1 MGAAITIRELTHI
14 YPTPDGPL
22 TVLRSIDLE
31 VPAAG
36 YVALTGPSGAGK
48 STLLSVIGG
57 LEAPQSG
64 SVRVGA
70 HELARLSG
78 AELATYRRVVVGFV
92 FQHFGLLE
100 TLTAL
105 ENVELAGILAG
116 EGRSRRRQRARL
128 LLEAVGVGAR
138 AGHRPLQLSG
148 GERQRVAIAR
158 ALANQPQLVLADE
171 PTGNL
176 DEQSADAVVQLLESL
191 PAEHGCTLVVVT
203 HNRAVAARAAQRIE
217 LDLGSA
223 RRAP

>member
-1 MGAAITIRELTHI
+1 MGAAITIRGLTHT
-14 YPTPDGPL
+14 YRTPEGPL
-22 TVLRSIDLE
+22 TVLRSVDLD
-31 VPAAG
+31 VPEAG

-78 AELATYRRVVVGFV
+78 AKLASYRRVVVGFV

-116 EGRSRRRQRARL
+116 EARSRRRQRARL
-128 LLEAVGVGAR
+128 LLDAVGVGAR
-138 AGHRPLQLSG
+138 ADHRPLQLSG

-176 DEQSADAVVQLLESL
+176 DERSAVAVVELLESL
-191 PAEHGCTLVVVT
+191 PAQHGCTLVVVT
-203 HNRAVAARAAQRIE
+203 HNRAVAARATQRIE
-217 LDLGSA
+217 LDLGTA
-223 RRAP
+223 RSVR